1 VLVVY
6 ILRKGGRFPEI
17 LMHRVFHIM
26 TRALLAG
33 YLPLILLAAFYVSNF
48 VDGLMAVPIIFGLA
62 FAVGVPVLNFLVVKG
77 EKTDFLYYSLRIRF
91 GAFYVSYQHTRT
103 KFAFVVF
110 GRKFLVAAIIGFL
123 ARKTIET
130 KQEALFW
137 AQSLIPAGLMLVYI
151 VLLVV
156 FNPYIDLVH
165 TILDIILNLI
175 NIITLA
181 TGYLHRSSRTEDKT
195 AGVFVA
201 MILQIAGLVFVIFAY
216 LWTWL
221 FYAGY
226 TSPGQLCSGKPDPDE
241 EAEKKKPGDSKPA
254 PTAGKDDG
262 GKKKDDVKGVNE
274 ANLKD
279 LEISDSDS

>member
-1 VLVVY
+1 MYYVLVVY

-17 LMHRVFHIM
+17 LMHRVFHII

-33 YLPLILLAAFYVSNF
+33 YLPLILLAAAYISNYQ
-48 VDGLMAVPIIFGLA
+48 DGLMAVPIILGLA
-62 FAVGVPVLNFLVVKG
+62 VAVGVPVLNFLVVKG

-103 KFAFVVF
+103 KFAFIVF
-110 GRKFLVAAIIGFL
+110 GRKFLVAAMIGFL
-123 ARKTIET
+123 ATNTIRSS
-130 KQEALFW
+130 QEVLFW
-137 AQSLIPAGLMLVYI
+137 VQSLIPAGLMLVYI
-151 VLLVV
+151 ILLVV
-156 FNPYIDLVH
+156 LNPYIDLVH

-181 TGYLHRSSRTEDKT
+181 TGYLHRSSRNEDKT

-226 TSPGQLCSGKPDPDE
+226 TSPGQLCSGKPVQDAGGDKGDAGGAKKPD
-241 EAEKKKPGDSKPA
+241 EKKKEE
-254 PTAGKDDG
+254 
-262 GKKKDDVKGVNE
+262 VKAVD
-274 ANLKD
+274 ATNLKD
-279 LEISDSDS
+279 LEISESDSS